1 MKNIPYSDGSSSREW
16 EDTGHEEMNKTY
28 ESIKTKGSR
37 VNCLDLLN
45 NVRSLIN
52 VCGQAL
58 LNDQKNDVSCVLM
71 INVSEYIEELE
82 EEIRKL

>member
-1 MKNIPYSDGSSSREW
+1 MKNIPYSVGSPSREW
-16 EDTGHEEMNKTY
+16 EDTGHEEMNKIY

-37 VNCLDLLN
+37 IKCLDILN
-45 NVRSLIN
+45 NLKSLLY

-58 LNDQKNDVSCVLM
+58 LHDRNNDVSCVLM
-71 INVSEYIEELE
+71 INVSECIEELE